1 MHASI
6 RRYRLVKGTPDLV
19 QEKATA
25 IFLPKICTLEGFLS
39 YSVVVTGLGDD
50 GLPGIV
56 TISVFEHEAQA
67 KASSK
72 MAADWAKQMSDFFAL
87 DKVGEESGRIVSHE
101 GPRSRS

>member
-6 RRYRLVKGTPDLV
+6 RHYRLVKGTPDLV
-19 QEKATA
+19 QEKATTS
-25 IFLPKICTLEGFLS
+25 FLPKIHALEGFVS
-39 YSVVVTGLGDD
+39 YSVVVTGLGAD

-72 MAADWAKQMSDFFAL
+72 MAADWAREMSGYFAL
-87 DKVGEESGRIVSHE
+87 DKVGEESGRVVGHVAAA
-101 GPRSRS
+101 